1 MNFYILDY
9 KTYIKIKSSQV
20 FKMIRGARLKK
31 DMNYN
36 QNYSKENFSDI
47 SFKLEWISLFYT

>member
-1 MNFYILDY
+1 
-9 KTYIKIKSSQV
+9 
-20 FKMIRGARLKK
+20 MIRGARLKK

-36 QNYSKENFSDI
+36 QNYSKENFSYI